1 MIQVLD
7 NLIEV
12 DKRNVAW
19 IAGTR
24 VKVREIV
31 TDRWVHGSSP
41 EELHFQ
47 YPHLSMAQIHSALSY
62 YFQHQDEIDAEIE
75 KSLKESE
82 ILAARNSESPLQ
94 KKLRGLRS
102 VNGR

>member
-1 MIQVLD
+1 MVQVLD

-12 DKRNVAW
+12 DKRHVAW

-24 VKVREIV
+24 VKVREIA

-102 VNGR
+102 VNGG